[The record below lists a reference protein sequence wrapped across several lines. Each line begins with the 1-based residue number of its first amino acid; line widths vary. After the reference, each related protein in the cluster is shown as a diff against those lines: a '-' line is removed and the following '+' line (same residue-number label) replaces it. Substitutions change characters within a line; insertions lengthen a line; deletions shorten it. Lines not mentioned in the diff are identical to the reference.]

1 MVMIHSNIQTQ
12 RNSIASPMESISGMN
27 PKLEKWALL
36 LMKEKVTLY
45 IKQQQKIEQLYL
57 CSDTVAQF
65 LYGIKTTSA
74 MDKVVLGIIQQFQ

>member
-1 MVMIHSNIQTQ
+1 
-12 RNSIASPMESISGMN
+12 
-27 PKLEKWALL
+27 
-36 LMKEKVTLY
+36 MKEKVTLY